1 MASIGELLE
10 AVKAQ
15 LDNDPLVSAA
25 VSSVITPE
33 GRTLLASIVGGIA
46 DLESRHEAA
55 KAQAVAEAVAAA
67 TQPPAESQQ

>member
-25 VSSVITPE
+25 VSSIITPE

-55 KAQAVAEAVAAA
+55 KQQAVAEAVAAA
-67 TQPPAESQQ
+67 TASPAEPQQ